1 MTAAECLTGASGFD
15 PVSDL
20 PSLHP
25 KRTIQPEGRPVTWS
39 PAQLRLHPVLD
50 EIGWPNQIGELNNA
64 ALSMDRSV
72 PEPILVTTNGTI
84 LAGFTRWQLA
94 IFEGWHE
101 IDCIE
106 YRVSD
111 QDCLHFILNH
121 HQTRRGWN
129 AFVRICV
136 ALALKPFLQQRALD
150 NMRAGGKC
158 KGWAT
163 LPDANRIDVRQEIAR
178 IAGTGA
184 RNVSNVEKIRESAH
198 PRLIDALRNGTL
210 KINGAIKLCKFSK
223 AEQLEKFI
231 RQSEDREIA
240 KVIRKSIR
248 SPREEKSN
256 PDVVTTLEVLLQ
268 QEVMRPG
275 SVDIRVGDS
284 PHTVV
289 VLGRDLLTGA
299 LAQRRLI

>member
-1 MTAAECLTGASGFD
+1 MSAAQCLACASGSG
-15 PVSDL
+15 PVSDH

-25 KRTIQPEGRPVTWS
+25 KRTMQPERRPVTWS
-39 PAQLRLHPVLD
+39 PGQLRLHPVLD
-50 EIGWPNQIGELNNA
+50 EIGWPGQIGELNDA
-64 ALSMDRSV
+64 VLSTDRSV
-72 PEPILVTTNGTI
+72 PEPILVTTNGMI
-84 LAGFTRWQLA
+84 LAGFARWRLA
-94 IFEGWHE
+94 ILENWHE

-111 QDCLHFILNH
+111 EDSLHFILNH

-136 ALALKPFLQQRALD
+136 ALALKPFFQMRALD

-178 IAGTGA
+178 IAQTGT

-210 KINGAIKLCKFSK
+210 KINGAIKLCTFSK

-231 RQSEDREIA
+231 RQSEDREIG

-268 QEVMRPG
+268 QEAHPG
-275 SVDIRVGDS
+275 SIEIRVCDS
-284 PHTVV
+284 PRTVV
-289 VLGRDLLTGA
+289 VLARDLLVGA